1 MIKRL
6 IWFVSGVV
14 AGISGVLFA
23 GKRVKRSVT
32 SFTPIKVAQ
41 RATQSTR
48 SGLNSVADA
57 FREGRDAMRDKE
69 FEMKAKRDGRV
80 ESFDQQGLIRPLQP
94 GDELLIDG
102 KRIEPGRVIVLRED
116 MPRGRIKPK
125 KLARHRP

>member
-41 RATQSTR
+41 RATQGAR

-80 ESFDQQGLIRPLQP
+80 ESFDQQGSIRPLQP

-116 MPRGRIKPK
+116 MPRGRTKPK

>member
-14 AGISGVLFA
+14 AGISGILFA

-32 SFTPIKVAQ
+32 TLTPIKVAQ
-41 RATQSTR
+41 RVTQTTR
-48 SGLNSVADA
+48 SRLNSVGDA

-80 ESFDQQGLIRPLQP
+80 ESFDQQGSIRPLQQ
-94 GDELLIDG
+94 GDELLVDG
-102 KRIEPGRVIVLRED
+102 QRIEPSRVIVLREE
-116 MPRGRIKPK
+116 MRQGRIRRQKHS
-125 KLARHRP
+125 RQRP

>member
-23 GKRVKRSVT
+23 GKRLKRSVT
-32 SFTPIKVAQ
+32 SFTPIKVVQ

-69 FEMKAKRDGRV
+69 FEMKARRDGRV
-80 ESFDQQGLIRPLQP
+80 ESFDQQGSIRPLQP

-116 MPRGRIKPK
+116 MPRGRTKPK

>member
-14 AGISGVLFA
+14 AGISGVLYA

-41 RATQSTR
+41 RATQTTR
-48 SGLNSVADA
+48 SRLNSVADA

-80 ESFDQQGLIRPLQP
+80 ESFDQQGSLRPLQP
-94 GDELLIDG
+94 GDELLVDG
-102 KRIEPGRVIVLRED
+102 QRIEPGRVIVLRED
-116 MPRGRIKPK
+116 MPRGQTRRK
-125 KLARHRP
+125 KLTRQRP

>member
-14 AGISGVLFA
+14 AGISGVLYA

-41 RATQSTR
+41 RATQTTR
-48 SGLNSVADA
+48 SRLNSVADA

-80 ESFDQQGLIRPLQP
+80 ESFDQQGSLRPLQP
-94 GDELLIDG
+94 GDELLVDG
-102 KRIEPGRVIVLRED
+102 QRIEPGRVIVLRENQQ
-116 MPRGRIKPK
+116 RGWTKPK
-125 KLARHRP
+125 RLTRHRP

>member
-32 SFTPIKVAQ
+32 SFTPIKVVQ
-41 RATQSTR
+41 RATQSTSSR
-48 SGLNSVADA
+48 LNSVADA

-80 ESFDQQGLIRPLQP
+80 ESFDQQGSIRPLQP

-116 MPRGRIKPK
+116 MPRGRTKPK

>member
-116 MPRGRIKPK
+116 MPRGRTKPK

>member
-32 SFTPIKVAQ
+32 NFTPIKVAQ

-57 FREGRDAMRDKE
+57 FREGLDAMRDKE

-80 ESFDQQGLIRPLQP
+80 ESFDQQGPMRPLEQ

-116 MPRGRIKPK
+116 MPRGRTKPK

>member
-14 AGISGVLFA
+14 AGISGVLYA

-41 RATQSTR
+41 RATQTTR
-48 SGLNSVADA
+48 SRLNSVADA

-80 ESFDQQGLIRPLQP
+80 ESFDQQGSLRPLQP
-94 GDELLIDG
+94 GDELLVDG
-102 KRIEPGRVIVLRED
+102 QRIEPGRVIVLRED
-116 MPRGRIKPK
+116 MPRGQTRRK
-125 KLARHRP
+125 KLSRQRP

>member
-14 AGISGVLFA
+14 AGISGVLYA

-32 SFTPIKVAQ
+32 GFTPIKVAQ
-41 RATQSTR
+41 RATQTTR
-48 SGLNSVADA
+48 SRLNSVADA

-80 ESFDQQGLIRPLQP
+80 ESFDQQGSLRPLQQ
-94 GDELLIDG
+94 GDELLVDG

-116 MPRGRIKPK
+116 MPRGQARRK
-125 KLARHRP
+125 KLTRQRP

>member
-14 AGISGVLFA
+14 AGISGVLYA

-32 SFTPIKVAQ
+32 SFTPIKVVQ
-41 RATQSTR
+41 RATQTTR
-48 SGLNSVADA
+48 SRLNSVADA

-80 ESFDQQGLIRPLQP
+80 ESFDQQGSLRPLQP
-94 GDELLIDG
+94 GDELLVDG
-102 KRIEPGRVIVLRED
+102 QRIEPGRVIVLRED
-116 MPRGRIKPK
+116 MPRGQTRRK
-125 KLARHRP
+125 KLTRQRP

>member
-41 RATQSTR
+41 RVTQSTR

-116 MPRGRIKPK
+116 MPRGRTKPK

>member
-80 ESFDQQGLIRPLQP
+80 EPFDQQGLIRPLQP

-116 MPRGRIKPK
+116 MPRGRTKPK

>member
-14 AGISGVLFA
+14 AGISGVLYA

-41 RATQSTR
+41 RATQTTR
-48 SGLNSVADA
+48 SRLNSVADA

-80 ESFDQQGLIRPLQP
+80 ESFDQQGSLRPLQP
-94 GDELLIDG
+94 GDELLVDG
-102 KRIEPGRVIVLRED
+102 QRIEPGRVIVLRED
-116 MPRGRIKPK
+116 MPRGQTKRK
-125 KLARHRP
+125 KLTRQRP

>member
-48 SGLNSVADA
+48 SSLNSVADA

-80 ESFDQQGLIRPLQP
+80 ESFDQQGSIRPLQP

-116 MPRGRIKPK
+116 MPRGRTKPK

>member
-48 SGLNSVADA
+48 SRLNSVADA

-80 ESFDQQGLIRPLQP
+80 ESFDQQGSIRPLQP

-116 MPRGRIKPK
+116 MHRGRTKPK

>member
-80 ESFDQQGLIRPLQP
+80 ESFDQQGSIRPLQP

-116 MPRGRIKPK
+116 MPRGRTKPK

>member
-14 AGISGVLFA
+14 AGISGVLYA

-41 RATQSTR
+41 RATQTTR
-48 SGLNSVADA
+48 SRLNSVADA

-80 ESFDQQGLIRPLQP
+80 ESFDQQGSLRPLQP
-94 GDELLIDG
+94 GDELLVDG
-102 KRIEPGRVIVLRED
+102 QRIEPGRVIVLRED
-116 MPRGRIKPK
+116 MPRRQTRRK
-125 KLARHRP
+125 KLTRQRP

>member
-41 RATQSTR
+41 RVTQTTR
-48 SGLNSVADA
+48 SRLNSVADA

-80 ESFDQQGLIRPLQP
+80 ESFDQQGSIRPLQP

-116 MPRGRIKPK
+116 MPRGRTKPK

>member
-32 SFTPIKVAQ
+32 GFTPVKLAQ
-41 RATQSTR
+41 RATQTTR
-48 SGLNSVADA
+48 SRLNSFGDA

-69 FEMKAKRDGRV
+69 FEMKAKRDGRFD
-80 ESFDQQGLIRPLQP
+80 SFDQQGSIRPLQQ
-94 GDELLIDG
+94 GDALLVDG
-102 KRIEPGRVIVLRED
+102 ERIEPGRVIVLRED
-116 MPRGRIKPK
+116 MRQGRTRRQ
-125 KLARHRP
+125 KLTRQRP

>member
-41 RATQSTR
+41 RAAQTTR
-48 SGLNSVADA
+48 SRLSSVADA

-80 ESFDQQGLIRPLQP
+80 ESLDQLGSLRPLQP

-102 KRIEPGRVIVLRED
+102 KKIEPGRVIVLRED
-116 MPRGRIKPK
+116 MHRGRTKPK
-125 KLARHRP
+125 RLTHHRP

>member
-69 FEMKAKRDGRV
+69 FEMKARRDGRV
-80 ESFDQQGLIRPLQP
+80 ESFDQQGSIRPLQP

-116 MPRGRIKPK
+116 MPRGRTKPK

>member
-14 AGISGVLFA
+14 AGISGVLYA

-41 RATQSTR
+41 RATQTTR
-48 SGLNSVADA
+48 SRLNSVADA

-80 ESFDQQGLIRPLQP
+80 ESFDQQGSLRPLQP
-94 GDELLIDG
+94 GDELLVDG
-102 KRIEPGRVIVLRED
+102 QRIEPGRVIVLRED
-116 MPRGRIKPK
+116 MPRGQARRK
-125 KLARHRP
+125 KLTRQRP

>member
-32 SFTPIKVAQ
+32 GFTPVKVAQ
-41 RATQSTR
+41 RAAQTTR
-48 SGLNSVADA
+48 SRLSSVGDA

-80 ESFDQQGLIRPLQP
+80 DSLDQLGPIPPLQQ
-94 GDELLIDG
+94 GDELLVDG
-102 KRIEPGRVIVLRED
+102 KRIEPGRVVVLRED
-116 MPRGRIKPK
+116 QQRGRTKPK
-125 KLARHRP
+125 RLTRHRP

>member
-80 ESFDQQGLIRPLQP
+80 ESLDQQGPIRPLQP

-116 MPRGRIKPK
+116 MPRGRTKPK

>member
-1 MIKRL
+1 MIKRM

-14 AGISGVLFA
+14 AGISGVLYA

-41 RATQSTR
+41 RATQTTR
-48 SGLNSVADA
+48 SRLNSVADA

-80 ESFDQQGLIRPLQP
+80 ESFDQQGSLRPLQP
-94 GDELLIDG
+94 GDELLVDG
-102 KRIEPGRVIVLRED
+102 QRIEPGRVIVLRED
-116 MPRGRIKPK
+116 MPRGQTRRK
-125 KLARHRP
+125 KLTRQRP

>member
-32 SFTPIKVAQ
+32 GFTPVKVAQ
-41 RATQSTR
+41 RAAQTTR
-48 SGLNSVADA
+48 SRLSSVGDA

-80 ESFDQQGLIRPLQP
+80 ESFDQQGSLRPLQP
-94 GDELLIDG
+94 GDELLVDG
-102 KRIEPGRVIVLRED
+102 QRIEPGRVIVLRED
-116 MPRGRIKPK
+116 MPRGQTRRK
-125 KLARHRP
+125 KLSRQRP

>member
-23 GKRVKRSVT
+23 GKRLKRSVT

-80 ESFDQQGLIRPLQP
+80 ESFDQQGSIRPLQP

-116 MPRGRIKPK
+116 MPRGRTKPK

>member
-41 RATQSTR
+41 QATQSTR

-80 ESFDQQGLIRPLQP
+80 ESFDQQGSIRPLQP

-116 MPRGRIKPK
+116 MPRGRTKPK

>member
-14 AGISGVLFA
+14 AGISGVLYA

-41 RATQSTR
+41 RATQTTR
-48 SGLNSVADA
+48 SRLNSIADA

-80 ESFDQQGLIRPLQP
+80 ESFDQQGSLRPLQP
-94 GDELLIDG
+94 GDELLVDG
-102 KRIEPGRVIVLRED
+102 QRIEPGRVIVLRED
-116 MPRGRIKPK
+116 MPRGQARRK
-125 KLARHRP
+125 KLTRQRP

>member
-14 AGISGVLFA
+14 AGISGVLYA

-48 SGLNSVADA
+48 SRLSSVGDA

-80 ESFDQQGLIRPLQP
+80 ESFDQQGSIRPLQP

-116 MPRGRIKPK
+116 MHRGRTKPK

>member
-80 ESFDQQGLIRPLQP
+80 ESFDQQGSLRPLQP
-94 GDELLIDG
+94 GDELLVDG
-102 KRIEPGRVIVLRED
+102 QRIEPGRVIVLRED
-116 MPRGRIKPK
+116 MPRGQARRK
-125 KLARHRP
+125 KLTRQRP

>member
-14 AGISGVLFA
+14 AGISGVLYA

-32 SFTPIKVAQ
+32 SFTPVKVAQ
-41 RATQSTR
+41 RATQTTR
-48 SGLNSVADA
+48 SRLNSVADA

-80 ESFDQQGLIRPLQP
+80 ESFDQQGSLRPLQP
-94 GDELLIDG
+94 GDELLVDG
-102 KRIEPGRVIVLRED
+102 QRIEPGRVIVLRED
-116 MPRGRIKPK
+116 MPRGQTRRK
-125 KLARHRP
+125 KLTRQRP

>member
-41 RATQSTR
+41 RATQTTR
-48 SGLNSVADA
+48 SRLNSVGDA

-80 ESFDQQGLIRPLQP
+80 ESLDQQGPIRPLQQ
-94 GDELLIDG
+94 GDELLVDG
-102 KRIEPGRVIVLRED
+102 QRIEPGRVIVLREE
-116 MPRGRIKPK
+116 MRQGRTRRQKHN
-125 KLARHRP
+125 RQRP